1 MGTYNVPRNLKGEG
15 RILFIF
21 TTKSL
26 IYSAVGVGVG
36 LIFYLIFKL
45 MSLTVVGIAMVVLC
59 ALIGYSIGML
69 KVPNIG
75 ILKATKVVGGENVD
89 DVIKRAIKFK
99 MKKNKIYV
107 YAKEEKDNDKRIS
120 YTSRSKITCFWN
132 I

>member
-1 MGTYNVPRNLKGEG
+1 MGTYNVPRNVKGEG

-59 ALIGYSIGML
+59 ASIGML

-99 MKKNKIYV
+99 QKRNKIYI
-107 YAKEEKDNDKRIS
+107 YDDKEENTNDR
-120 YTSRSKITCFWN
+120 
-132 I
+132 

>member
-1 MGTYNVPRNLKGEG
+1 MGTYNVPRNVKGEG

-26 IYSAVGVGVG
+26 IYSVVGVGVG

-45 MSLTVVGIAMVVLC
+45 MSLTAVGIAMVVLC

-99 MKKNKIYV
+99 QKRNKIYI
-107 YAKEEKDNDKRIS
+107 YDDKEENTNDR
-120 YTSRSKITCFWN
+120 
-132 I
+132 

>member
-1 MGTYNVPRNLKGEG
+1 MGTYNLPRNVKGEG

-26 IYSAVGVGVG
+26 IYSAVGAGVG
-36 LIFYLIFKL
+36 LIFYIMFRL
-45 MSLTVVGIAMVVLC
+45 MNLAIVGIVMVALC

-75 ILKATKVVGGENVD
+75 VLKATKVVGGENLD

-99 MKKNKIYV
+99 QKRNKIYI
-107 YAKEEKDNDKRIS
+107 YDDKEEKTNDR
-120 YTSRSKITCFWN
+120 
-132 I
+132 